1 MAQNVRYRNA
11 ICNLLQGDF
20 FMGQKRLCFCG
31 VFVLAFCVFRGL
43 CLGSFKDFFALSFC
57 EVIPCKTMTESGLTT
72 LW

>member
-1 MAQNVRYRNA
+1 
-11 ICNLLQGDF
+11 
-20 FMGQKRLCFCG
+20 MGQKWLCFCD